1 MKNQT
6 KYQIRNN
13 ISKSENI
20 IGIVKNNKLVK
31 PNIKTDLKKKQINKK
46 EINNKY
52 KQYITDIKNINN
64 NINKNINNNSNEFD
78 IKMKKNKTIQINN
91 VYSKKK
97 IPKKIKEQIWINY
110 NGEKYSG
117 KCAIRWCSTKLN
129 VWNFQAGHNIPES
142 KGGSIEVDNLVP
154 ICDRCNLSMSNTYT
168 IDEWNKKGSITE
180 KITLSNKIK
189 NIIIGIPISI
199 YAGYLSYSLGFL
211 IYVS

>member
-13 ISKSENI
+13 ISKSE
-20 IGIVKNNKLVK
+20 
-31 PNIKTDLKKKQINKK
+31 NIKTDLKKKQINKK

-52 KQYITDIKNINN
+52 KQYMSNIK
-64 NINKNINNNSNEFD
+64 NNSNKFD
-78 IKMKKNKTIQINN
+78 IKMEKNKTIQINN
-91 VYSKKK
+91 GYSKKK

-110 NGEKYSG
+110 NGEKYSA
-117 KCAIRWCSTKLN
+117 KCAIRWCSTQLN

-142 KGGSIEVDNLVP
+142 KGGSIEVDNLIP
-154 ICDRCNLSMSNTYT
+154 ICDRCNLSMSNNYT
-168 IDEWNKKGSITE
+168 IDEWNKKGSSTE
-180 KITLSNKIK
+180 KIPLYNKIK

>member
-6 KYQIRNN
+6 KYKIRNN
-13 ISKSENI
+13 ILKSENI
-20 IGIVKNNKLVK
+20 IGIMKNNKLIK
-31 PNIKTDLKKKQINKK
+31 SNIKTDLKKKQINKK
-46 EINNKY
+46 Y
-52 KQYITDIKNINN
+52 KEYMSNIKNV
-64 NINKNINNNSNEFD
+64 KNNSKELD
-78 IKMKKNKTIQINN
+78 IKMEKNKRIQINSG
-91 VYSKKK
+91 YSKKK

-117 KCAIRWCSTKLN
+117 KCAIRWCSTQLN

-142 KGGSIEVDNLVP
+142 KGGSIEVDNLIP
-154 ICDRCNLSMSNTYT
+154 ICDRCNLSMSNNYT
-168 IDEWNKKGSITE
+168 IDEWNKKGSTTE
-180 KITLSNKIK
+180 KITLYNKIK